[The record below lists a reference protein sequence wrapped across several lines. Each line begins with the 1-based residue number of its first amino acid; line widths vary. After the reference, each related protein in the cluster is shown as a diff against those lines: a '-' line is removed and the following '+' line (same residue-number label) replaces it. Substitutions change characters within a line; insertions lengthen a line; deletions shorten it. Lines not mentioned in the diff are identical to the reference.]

1 VAVDRDDG
9 HPGAGV
15 DGGVCAAVLAP
26 AAHDDIGFP
35 ASWVGIVTALTFAAA
50 TCGAL
55 FSGGLI
61 ARVGALRMSQFSLL
75 LCASGIALIASSNAW
90 LVALGALVMGLGYG
104 PVTPSSSAILADRTP
119 ERIRS
124 FIFSL
129 KQTGVPIGGAFA
141 GAIVPALIVAFGWRT
156 SALSVGLA
164 CVALAVAIQPY
175 RGAVDLE
182 QHFDRPKRPASLLE
196 PLRLVLAHPRLREM
210 AFASCTYSGMQAC
223 LSTFMVVYLTQRI
236 GFSVPVAG
244 AVLATAM
251 TAGIIGRISWGVV
264 ADNWVKPRAL
274 LGILGVTMSVGAALT
289 ATFTGTWPLAA
300 IFAVSFAYGAT
311 AIGWN
316 GVYLSEVAR
325 IAPAGK
331 AGAATGA
338 SLAMTYAGVVVLP
351 TLFWLIVILGNSY
364 AAGFAA
370 RAALPFGAAPTFF
383 GPAVEPRRTRREA
396 YFVNADCRAASC
408 QRPSRLTQIFR

>member
-1 VAVDRDDG
+1 MKGVVWPLIVTMAIQALVSMAVFA
-9 HPGAGV
+9 PPV
-15 DGGVCAAVLAP
+15 FAP

-35 ASWVGIVTALTFAAA
+35 ASWVGIVAALTFAAA
-50 TCGAL
+50 TFGAL
-55 FSGGLI
+55 FSGGVI
-61 ARVGALRMSQFSLL
+61 ARFGALRMSQFSLL
-75 LCASGIALIASSNAW
+75 LCGSGIALIASSNAW
-90 LVALGALVMGLGYG
+90 LVALGVLVMGLGYG
-104 PVTPSSSAILADRTP
+104 PVTPSSSAILAERTP
-119 ERIRS
+119 ERVRS

-129 KQTGVPIGGAFA
+129 KQTGVPIGGALA
-141 GAIVPALIVAFGWRT
+141 GAIVPALIVAFGWKT
-156 SALSVGLA
+156 SALAVGLA
-164 CVALAVAIQPY
+164 CVALAAAIQPY
-175 RGAVDLE
+175 RAVVDLA
-182 QHFDRPKRPASLLE
+182 QHFDRPKKPASLLE

-223 LSTFMVVYLTQRI
+223 LSTFLVVYLNQRI

-244 AVLATAM
+244 AALATAM

-264 ADNWVKPRAL
+264 ADTGVKPRAL

-289 ATFTGTWPLAA
+289 AAFTDTWPLAA
-300 IFAVSFAYGAT
+300 IFAVSFGYGAT

-351 TLFWLIVILGNSY
+351 MLFWAVHAVSASY
-364 AAGFAA
+364 AAAFIAVGSLTLWRGLLFL
-370 RAALPFGAAPTFF
+370 RPT
-383 GPAVEPRRTRREA
+383 A
-396 YFVNADCRAASC
+396 
-408 QRPSRLTQIFR
+408 

>member
-1 VAVDRDDG
+1 MKGVVWPLIATMAIQAMVSMAVFA
-9 HPGAGV
+9 PPV
-15 DGGVCAAVLAP
+15 IAP

-50 TCGAL
+50 TFGAL
-55 FSGGLI
+55 FSGGVI
-61 ARVGALRMSQFSLL
+61 ARVGALRMSQLSLL
-75 LCASGIALIASSNAW
+75 LCGSGIALIASSNAW
-90 LVALGALVMGLGYG
+90 LVALGAMVMGLGYG

-129 KQTGVPIGGAFA
+129 KQTGVPIGGALA
-141 GAIVPALIVAFGWRT
+141 GAIVPTLVVAFGWRT

-164 CVALAVAIQPY
+164 CIALAAAIQPY
-175 RGAVDLE
+175 RAVVDLA
-182 QHFDRPKRPASLLE
+182 QHVDRPKRPASLLE

-223 LSTFMVVYLTQRI
+223 LSTFLVVYLTQRI

-264 ADNWVKPRAL
+264 ADNGVRPRAL
-274 LGILGVTMSVGAALT
+274 LGILGVTMSVGAFLT
-289 ATFTGTWPLAA
+289 ATFTGTWPIAA
-300 IFAVSFAYGAT
+300 VFAVSFAYGAT

-325 IAPAGK
+325 IAPPGK

-338 SLAMTYAGVVVLP
+338 SLAMTYVGVVALP

-364 AAGFAA
+364 AAAFAA
-370 RAALPFGAAPTFF
+370 AGGLTLWRGSYFFRTGGRAPPDS
-383 GPAVEPRRTRREA
+383 P
-396 YFVNADCRAASC
+396 
-408 QRPSRLTQIFR
+408 

>member
-1 VAVDRDDG
+1 
-9 HPGAGV
+9 
-15 DGGVCAAVLAP
+15 
-26 AAHDDIGFP
+26 
-35 ASWVGIVTALTFAAA
+35 
-50 TCGAL
+50 
-55 FSGGLI
+55 
-61 ARVGALRMSQFSLL
+61 M
-75 LCASGIALIASSNAW
+75 ASSSAW

-129 KQTGVPIGGAFA
+129 KQTGVPIGGALA
-141 GAIVPALIVAFGWRT
+141 GAVVPALIVAFGWRT
-156 SALSVGLA
+156 SALLVGLA
-164 CVALAVAIQPY
+164 CVALAAAIQPY
-175 RGAVDLE
+175 RAAVDLA

-223 LSTFMVVYLTQRI
+223 LSTFLVVYLTQRI

-251 TAGIIGRISWGVV
+251 TAGIFGRISWGVV

-274 LGILGVTMSVGAALT
+274 LGILGVTMSAGAALT

-300 IFAVSFAYGAT
+300 IFVVSFVFGAT
-311 AIGWN
+311 VIGWN

-325 IAPAGK
+325 IAPPGR

-338 SLAMTYAGVVVLP
+338 SLAMTYAGVVVAP
-351 TLFWLIVILGNSY
+351 TVFWLIVSTSGSY
-364 AAGFAA
+364 AIAFAA
-370 RAALPFGAAPTFF
+370 IGIFTLWRGSYFF
-383 GPAVEPRRTRREA
+383 RR
-396 YFVNADCRAASC
+396 D
-408 QRPSRLTQIFR
+408 

>member
-1 VAVDRDDG
+1 MRGVVWPLIVTMAIQALVSMAVFA
-9 HPGAGV
+9 PPV
-15 DGGVCAAVLAP
+15 FAP

-50 TCGAL
+50 TFGAL
-55 FSGGLI
+55 FSGGVI
-61 ARVGALRMSQFSLL
+61 AWFGALRMSQFSLL
-75 LCASGIALIASSNAW
+75 LCGSGIALIASSNAW

-104 PVTPSSSAILADRTP
+104 PVTPSSSAILAERTP

-129 KQTGVPIGGAFA
+129 KQTGVPIGGALA
-141 GAIVPALIVAFGWRT
+141 GAIVPALIVAFGWKT

-164 CVALAVAIQPY
+164 CVALAAAIQPY
-175 RGAVDLE
+175 RAVVDLA
-182 QHFDRPKRPASLLE
+182 QHFDRPKKPASLLE
-196 PLRLVLAHPRLREM
+196 PLRLVLAHPLLCEM

-223 LSTFMVVYLTQRI
+223 LSTFLVVYLNQRI

-244 AVLATAM
+244 AALATAM

-289 ATFTGTWPLAA
+289 AMFTGTWPLAA
-300 IFAVSFAYGAT
+300 VFAVSFAYGAT

-338 SLAMTYAGVVVLP
+338 TLAMTYAGVVVLP
-351 TLFWLIVILGNSY
+351 MLFWAVHAVSASY
-364 AAGFAA
+364 AAAFIAVGSLTLWRGVLF
-370 RAALPFGAAPTFF
+370 LKPT
-383 GPAVEPRRTRREA
+383 V
-396 YFVNADCRAASC
+396 
-408 QRPSRLTQIFR
+408 

>member
-1 VAVDRDDG
+1 MKGVVWPLIATMAIQALVSMAVFA
-9 HPGAGV
+9 PP
-15 DGGVCAAVLAP
+15 VLAP

-35 ASWVGIVTALTFAAA
+35 PSWIGIVTALTFAAA
-50 TCGAL
+50 TFGAL
-55 FSGGLI
+55 FSGGVI

-75 LCASGIALIASSNAW
+75 LCGSGIALIASSNAW

-129 KQTGVPIGGAFA
+129 KQTGVPIGGALT
-141 GAIVPALIVAFGWRT
+141 GAIVPALIVAFGWRA

-164 CVALAVAIQPY
+164 CVALAAAIQPY
-175 RGAVDLE
+175 RAVVDLA

-223 LSTFMVVYLTQRI
+223 LSTFVVVYLTQRI

-300 IFAVSFAYGAT
+300 VFAVSFVYGAT

-338 SLAMTYAGVVVLP
+338 SLAMTYAGVVALP
-351 TLFWLIVILGNSY
+351 TLFWLIVMLSNSY
-364 AAGFAA
+364 AAAFVTVGSLTLWRGVLF
-370 RAALPFGAAPTFF
+370 LKPT
-383 GPAVEPRRTRREA
+383 A
-396 YFVNADCRAASC
+396 
-408 QRPSRLTQIFR
+408 

>member
-1 VAVDRDDG
+1 MKGVVWPLIVTMAIQALVSMAVFA
-9 HPGAGV
+9 PPV
-15 DGGVCAAVLAP
+15 FAP

-35 ASWVGIVTALTFAAA
+35 ASWVGIVTALIFVAA
-50 TCGAL
+50 TCGAF
-55 FSGGLI
+55 FSGGVI
-61 ARVGALRMSQFSLL
+61 ARVGALRMSQFSLMM
-75 LCASGIALIASSNAW
+75 CGTGIALMASSNSW

-129 KQTGVPIGGAFA
+129 KQTGVPIGGALA
-141 GAIVPALIVAFGWRT
+141 GAIVPALIVAFGWRV

-164 CVALAVAIQPY
+164 CVALAAAIQPY
-175 RGAVDLE
+175 RAVVDLA
-182 QHFDRPKRPASLLE
+182 QHFVLPRKPASLLE

-223 LSTFMVVYLTQRI
+223 LSTFLVVYLTQRI

-251 TAGIIGRISWGVV
+251 AAGIIGRISWGVV
-264 ADNWVKPRAL
+264 ADKWVKPRAL
-274 LGILGVTMSVGAALT
+274 LGMLGVTMSVGAALT
-289 ATFTGTWPLAA
+289 ALFTGTWPLAA
-300 IFAVSFAYGAT
+300 ILAVSSAYGAT

-325 IAPAGK
+325 IAPPGK

-338 SLAMTYAGVVVLP
+338 SLAMTYTGVVVLP
-351 TLFWLIVILGNSY
+351 MLFWAIVTLSDSY
-364 AAGFAA
+364 AAAYVVAA
-370 RAALPFGAAPTFF
+370 CLTLWRGSYLFRTD
-383 GPAVEPRRTRREA
+383 RRTPG
-396 YFVNADCRAASC
+396 DS
-408 QRPSRLTQIFR
+408 P

>member
-1 VAVDRDDG
+1 MKGVIWPLIATMAIQALVSMAVFA
-9 HPGAGV
+9 PPV
-15 DGGVCAAVLAP
+15 FAP

-55 FSGGLI
+55 FSGGVI
-61 ARVGALRMSQFSLL
+61 ARIGALRTSQFSLL
-75 LCASGIALIASSNAW
+75 LCGSGIALIASSNAW

-119 ERIRS
+119 ERIRG

-129 KQTGVPIGGAFA
+129 KQTGVPIGGTLA
-141 GAIVPALIVAFGWRT
+141 GAIVPTLIVAFGWRI

-164 CVALAVAIQPY
+164 CVALAAAIQPY
-175 RGAVDLE
+175 RAVVDLA
-182 QHFDRPKRPASLLE
+182 QHFDRPKKPASLLE

-223 LSTFMVVYLTQRI
+223 LSTFLVVYLTQRI
-236 GFSVPVAG
+236 GFTVPVAG
-244 AVLATAM
+244 AALATAM

-338 SLAMTYAGVVVLP
+338 SLAMTYVGVVALP
-351 TLFWLIVILGNSY
+351 MLFWVIVTLSDSY
-364 AAGFAA
+364 ATAFVAVGSLTLW
-370 RAALPFGAAPTFF
+370 RGVLLLRPT
-383 GPAVEPRRTRREA
+383 A
-396 YFVNADCRAASC
+396 
-408 QRPSRLTQIFR
+408 

>member
-1 VAVDRDDG
+1 MKGVVWPLIVTMAIQALVSMAVFA
-9 HPGAGV
+9 PPV
-15 DGGVCAAVLAP
+15 FAP

-35 ASWVGIVTALTFAAA
+35 ASWVGIVTALTFTAA

-55 FSGGLI
+55 LSGGVI

-75 LCASGIALIASSNAW
+75 LCGSGIALMASSNAW

-104 PVTPSSSAILADRTP
+104 PVTPSSSTILADRTP

-124 FIFSL
+124 FVFSL
-129 KQTGVPIGGAFA
+129 KQTGVPIGGVLA
-141 GAIVPALIVAFGWRT
+141 GAVVPALIVGLGWRT
-156 SALSVGLA
+156 SAMSVGLT
-164 CVALAVAIQPY
+164 CIALAAAIQPY
-175 RGAVDLE
+175 RASVDLA
-182 QHFDRPKRPASLLE
+182 QHFDRQKKPASLLE

-210 AFASCTYSGMQAC
+210 AFASCTYSGMQAS
-223 LSTFMVVYLTQRI
+223 LSTFLVIYLNQRI
-236 GFSVPVAG
+236 GFSVPLAG
-244 AVLATAM
+244 AALATAM
-251 TAGIIGRISWGVV
+251 AAGIIGRISWGVV

-289 ATFTGTWPLAA
+289 ATFTPTWPLVAV
-300 IFAVSFAYGAT
+300 FAVSFAYGAT

-351 TLFWLIVILGNSY
+351 IMFWVIVVLSNSY
-364 AAGFAA
+364 AAAFAA
-370 RAALPFGAAPTFF
+370 AGVLTLWRSSYFF
-383 GPAVEPRRTRREA
+383 RTG
-396 YFVNADCRAASC
+396 
-408 QRPSRLTQIFR
+408 SRVHVDSP

>member
-1 VAVDRDDG
+1 MKGVVWPLIATMAIQALVSMAVFA
-9 HPGAGV
+9 PPV
-15 DGGVCAAVLAP
+15 IAP

-50 TCGAL
+50 TVGAL
-55 FSGGLI
+55 FSGGVI
-61 ARVGALRMSQFSLL
+61 ARVGALRMSQLSLL
-75 LCASGIALIASSNAW
+75 LCGSGIALIASSNAW

-129 KQTGVPIGGAFA
+129 KQTGVPIGGALA

-164 CVALAVAIQPY
+164 CVALAAAIQPY
-175 RGAVDLE
+175 RAVVDLA
-182 QHFDRPKRPASLLE
+182 QHVDRPKGPASLLE

-223 LSTFMVVYLTQRI
+223 LSTFLVVYLTQRV

-264 ADNWVKPRAL
+264 ADNGVRPRAL

-289 ATFTGTWPLAA
+289 ATFSGTWPPAA
-300 IFAVSFAYGAT
+300 VFAVSFAYGAT

-325 IAPAGK
+325 IAPPGK

-338 SLAMTYAGVVVLP
+338 SLAMTYAGVVALP

-364 AAGFAA
+364 AAAFAA
-370 RAALPFGAAPTFF
+370 AGGLTLWRGSYFFRSGGQAP
-383 GPAVEPRRTRREA
+383 PDSP
-396 YFVNADCRAASC
+396 
-408 QRPSRLTQIFR
+408 

>member
-1 VAVDRDDG
+1 MKGVVWPLIATMAIQALVSMAVFA
-9 HPGAGV
+9 PPV
-15 DGGVCAAVLAP
+15 IAP

-50 TCGAL
+50 TFGAL
-55 FSGGLI
+55 FSGGVI
-61 ARVGALRMSQFSLL
+61 ARVGALRMSQLSLL
-75 LCASGIALIASSNAW
+75 LCGSGIALIASSNAW
-90 LVALGALVMGLGYG
+90 LIALGAMVMGLGYG

-129 KQTGVPIGGAFA
+129 KQTGVPIGGALA

-156 SALSVGLA
+156 SALTVGLA
-164 CVALAVAIQPY
+164 CAALAAAIQPY
-175 RGAVDLE
+175 RAVVDLA
-182 QHFDRPKRPASLLE
+182 QHVDRPKKPASLLE

-223 LSTFMVVYLTQRI
+223 LSTFLVVYLTQRI

-264 ADNWVKPRAL
+264 ADKGVRPRTL
-274 LGILGVTMSVGAALT
+274 LGILGVTMSVGAFLT

-300 IFAVSFAYGAT
+300 VFAVSFAYGAT

-325 IAPAGK
+325 IAPPGK

-338 SLAMTYAGVVVLP
+338 SLAMTYAGVVALP
-351 TLFWLIVILGNSY
+351 TLFWLIVILGSSY
-364 AAGFAA
+364 AAAFAA
-370 RAALPFGAAPTFF
+370 AGGLTLWRSCYFFSTDSQAPPDLP
-383 GPAVEPRRTRREA
+383 
-396 YFVNADCRAASC
+396 
-408 QRPSRLTQIFR
+408 

>member
-1 VAVDRDDG
+1 MRGVVWPLIVTMAIQALVSMAVFA
-9 HPGAGV
+9 PPV
-15 DGGVCAAVLAP
+15 FAP

-50 TCGAL
+50 TFGAL
-55 FSGGLI
+55 FSGGVI
-61 ARVGALRMSQFSLL
+61 AWFGALRMSQFSLL
-75 LCASGIALIASSNAW
+75 LCGSGIALIASSNAW

-104 PVTPSSSAILADRTP
+104 PVTPSSSAILAERTP

-129 KQTGVPIGGAFA
+129 KQTGVPIGGALA
-141 GAIVPALIVAFGWRT
+141 GAIVPALIVAFGWKT

-164 CVALAVAIQPY
+164 CVALAAAIQPY
-175 RGAVDLE
+175 RAVVDLA
-182 QHFDRPKRPASLLE
+182 QQFDRPKKPASLLE

-223 LSTFMVVYLTQRI
+223 LSTFLVVYLNQRI

-244 AVLATAM
+244 AALATAM

-289 ATFTGTWPLAA
+289 AMFTGTWPLAA
-300 IFAVSFAYGAT
+300 VFAVSFAYGAT

-338 SLAMTYAGVVVLP
+338 TLAMTYAGVVVLP
-351 TLFWLIVILGNSY
+351 MLFWAVHAVSASY
-364 AAGFAA
+364 AVAFIAVGSLTLWRGVLFL
-370 RAALPFGAAPTFF
+370 RPT
-383 GPAVEPRRTRREA
+383 A
-396 YFVNADCRAASC
+396 
-408 QRPSRLTQIFR
+408 

>member
-1 VAVDRDDG
+1 MRGVVWPLIVTMAIQALVSMAVFA
-9 HPGAGV
+9 PPV
-15 DGGVCAAVLAP
+15 FAP

-50 TCGAL
+50 TFGAL
-55 FSGGLI
+55 FSGGVI
-61 ARVGALRMSQFSLL
+61 AWFGALRMSQFSLL
-75 LCASGIALIASSNAW
+75 LCGSGIALIASSNAW

-104 PVTPSSSAILADRTP
+104 PVTPSSSAILAERTP

-129 KQTGVPIGGAFA
+129 KQTGVPIGGALA
-141 GAIVPALIVAFGWRT
+141 GAIVPALIVAFGWKT

-164 CVALAVAIQPY
+164 CVALAAAIQPY
-175 RGAVDLE
+175 RAVVDLA
-182 QHFDRPKRPASLLE
+182 QQFDRPKKPASLLE

-223 LSTFMVVYLTQRI
+223 LSTFLVVYLNQRI

-244 AVLATAM
+244 AALATAM

-289 ATFTGTWPLAA
+289 AMFTGTWPLAA
-300 IFAVSFAYGAT
+300 VFAVSFAYGAT

-338 SLAMTYAGVVVLP
+338 TLAMTYAGVVVLP
-351 TLFWLIVILGNSY
+351 MLFWAVHAVSASY
-364 AAGFAA
+364 AVAFIAVGSLTLWRGVLF
-370 RAALPFGAAPTFF
+370 LKPT
-383 GPAVEPRRTRREA
+383 V
-396 YFVNADCRAASC
+396 
-408 QRPSRLTQIFR
+408 

>member
-1 VAVDRDDG
+1 MKGVVWPLIVTMAIQALVSMAVFA
-9 HPGAGV
+9 PPV
-15 DGGVCAAVLAP
+15 FAP

-50 TCGAL
+50 TFGAL
-55 FSGGLI
+55 FSGGVI

-75 LCASGIALIASSNAW
+75 LCGSGIALIASSNAW

-104 PVTPSSSAILADRTP
+104 PVTPSSSAILADRAP

-129 KQTGVPIGGAFA
+129 KQTGVPIGGALA
-141 GAIVPALIVAFGWRT
+141 GAIVPALIIAFGWRT

-164 CVALAVAIQPY
+164 CVALAAAIQPY
-175 RGAVDLE
+175 RAVVDLA
-182 QHFDRPKRPASLLE
+182 QHFDRPKKPASLLE

-223 LSTFMVVYLTQRI
+223 LSTFLVVYLAQRI

-244 AVLATAM
+244 AALATAM
-251 TAGIIGRISWGVV
+251 TAGIIGRILWGVV
-264 ADNWVKPRAL
+264 ADKGVKPRAL
-274 LGILGVTMSVGAALT
+274 LGILGVTMSVGAFLT
-289 ATFTGTWPLAA
+289 AAFTGTWPLAA
-300 IFAVSFAYGAT
+300 VFAVSFTYGAT

-325 IAPAGK
+325 IAPPGK

-351 TLFWLIVILGNSY
+351 MLFWVIVTLSDSY
-364 AAGFAA
+364 AAAFVAVGSLTLWRGVLF
-370 RAALPFGAAPTFF
+370 LKPT
-383 GPAVEPRRTRREA
+383 A
-396 YFVNADCRAASC
+396 
-408 QRPSRLTQIFR
+408 

>member
-1 VAVDRDDG
+1 MKGVVWPLIVTMAIQALVSMAVFA
-9 HPGAGV
+9 PPV
-15 DGGVCAAVLAP
+15 FAP

-35 ASWVGIVTALTFAAA
+35 ASWIGIVTALTFAAA
-50 TCGAL
+50 TFGAL
-55 FSGGLI
+55 FSGGVI

-75 LCASGIALIASSNAW
+75 LCGSGIALIASSSAW

-129 KQTGVPIGGAFA
+129 KQTGVPIGGALT

-164 CVALAVAIQPY
+164 CVALAAAIQPY
-175 RGAVDLE
+175 RAVVDLA
-182 QHFDRPKRPASLLE
+182 QHFDRPKKPASLLE

-223 LSTFMVVYLTQRI
+223 LSTFLVVYLTQRI

-300 IFAVSFAYGAT
+300 VFAVSFVYGAT

-351 TLFWLIVILGNSY
+351 MLFWVFVTLSDSY
-364 AAGFAA
+364 AAAFV
-370 RAALPFGAAPTFF
+370 
-383 GPAVEPRRTRREA
+383 AVG
-396 YFVNADCRAASC
+396 S
-408 QRPSRLTQIFR
+408 LTLWWGVLFLKSTA

>member
-1 VAVDRDDG
+1 MKGVVWPLIATMAIQALVSMAVFA
-9 HPGAGV
+9 PPV
-15 DGGVCAAVLAP
+15 FAP

-50 TCGAL
+50 TFGAL
-55 FSGGLI
+55 FSGGVI

-75 LCASGIALIASSNAW
+75 LCGGGIALIASSNAW
-90 LVALGALVMGLGYG
+90 LVALGALAMGLGYG
-104 PVTPSSSAILADRTP
+104 PVTPSSSAILAERTP
-119 ERIRS
+119 GRIRS

-129 KQTGVPIGGAFA
+129 KQTGVPIGGALA
-141 GAIVPALIVAFGWRT
+141 GAIVPALIVAFGWKT
-156 SALSVGLA
+156 AALAVGLA
-164 CVALAVAIQPY
+164 CVALAAAIHPY
-175 RGAVDLE
+175 RAVVDLA
-182 QHFDRPKRPASLLE
+182 QHFDRPKKPASLLE

-210 AFASCTYSGMQAC
+210 AFSSCTYSGMQAC
-223 LSTFMVVYLTQRI
+223 LSTFLVVYLNQRI

-244 AVLATAM
+244 AALATAM

-264 ADNWVKPRAL
+264 ADNGVKPRAL

-289 ATFTGTWPLAA
+289 ATFTHTWPLAA

-351 TLFWLIVILGNSY
+351 MLFWAVHAVSASY
-364 AAGFAA
+364 ASAFIAVGSLTLWRGVLFL
-370 RAALPFGAAPTFF
+370 RPT
-383 GPAVEPRRTRREA
+383 A
-396 YFVNADCRAASC
+396 
-408 QRPSRLTQIFR
+408 

>member
-1 VAVDRDDG
+1 MKGVVWPLIVTMAIQALVSMVVFAPAVF
-9 HPGAGV
+9 
-15 DGGVCAAVLAP
+15 AP

-35 ASWVGIVTALTFAAA
+35 ASWVGILTALIFAAA

-55 FSGGLI
+55 FSGGVI
-61 ARVGALRMSQFSLL
+61 ARVGALRMSQLSLMM
-75 LCASGIALIASSNAW
+75 CGSGIALMASSNAW

-129 KQTGVPIGGAFA
+129 KQTGVPIGGALA
-141 GAIVPALIVAFGWRT
+141 GVIVPALTVAFGWRT
-156 SALSVGLA
+156 SAMSVGLA
-164 CVALAVAIQPY
+164 CVVLAAAIQPY
-175 RGAVDLE
+175 RAIVDFS
-182 QHFDRPKRPASLLE
+182 QHIDRPKRPANLLE
-196 PLRLVLAHPRLREM
+196 PLRLVLARPGLREM

-223 LSTFMVVYLTQRI
+223 LSTFLVVYLTQQI

-251 TAGIIGRISWGVV
+251 VAGIIGRISWGVV
-264 ADNWVKPRAL
+264 ADKWVKPRAL

-289 ATFTGTWPLAA
+289 ASFTGTWPLAA
-300 IFAVSFAYGAT
+300 VLAVSAAYGAT

-316 GVYLSEVAR
+316 GVFLSEVAR

-338 SLAMTYAGVVVLP
+338 SLAMTYAGVMVLP
-351 TLFWLIVILGNSY
+351 TLFWAVHALSASY
-364 AAGFAA
+364 AVAFVAVGSLTFW
-370 RAALPFGAAPTFF
+370 RGALLLRPT
-383 GPAVEPRRTRREA
+383 A
-396 YFVNADCRAASC
+396 
-408 QRPSRLTQIFR
+408 

>member
-1 VAVDRDDG
+1 MKGVVWPLIATMAIQALVSMAVFA
-9 HPGAGV
+9 PPV
-15 DGGVCAAVLAP
+15 FAP

-55 FSGGLI
+55 FSGGII

-75 LCASGIALIASSNAW
+75 LCGSGIALMASSNAW
-90 LVALGALVMGLGYG
+90 LVAFGALVMGLGYG

-129 KQTGVPIGGAFA
+129 KQTGVPIGGALA
-141 GAIVPALIVAFGWRT
+141 GAVVPALIVAFGWRT

-164 CVALAVAIQPY
+164 CVALAAAIQPY
-175 RGAVDLE
+175 RASVDLA
-182 QHFDRPKRPASLLE
+182 QHFDCQKKPASLLE

-223 LSTFMVVYLTQRI
+223 LSTFLVVYLTQRT
-236 GFSVPVAG
+236 GFSVPLAG
-244 AVLATAM
+244 AALATAM
-251 TAGIIGRISWGVV
+251 AAGIIGRISWGVV

-274 LGILGVTMSVGAALT
+274 LGILGLTMSVGAFLT
-289 ATFTGTWPLAA
+289 AMFTPTSPLAA
-300 IFAVSFAYGAT
+300 VFAVSFAYGAT

-338 SLAMTYAGVVVLP
+338 SLALTYAGVVVLP
-351 TLFWLIVILGNSY
+351 TLFWVIVVLSNSY
-364 AAGFAA
+364 AAAFVTAGGLTLW
-370 RAALPFGAAPTFF
+370 RG
-383 GPAVEPRRTRREA
+383 A
-396 YFVNADCRAASC
+396 YF
-408 QRPSRLTQIFR
+408 FRSGGRVPVDSP

>member
-1 VAVDRDDG
+1 MKGVVWPLIVTIAIQALVSMAVFA
-9 HPGAGV
+9 PPV
-15 DGGVCAAVLAP
+15 FAP

-55 FSGGLI
+55 FSGGVI
-61 ARVGALRMSQFSLL
+61 ARVGALRTSQFSLL
-75 LCASGIALIASSNAW
+75 LCGSGIALMASSNAG

-119 ERIRS
+119 ERIRG

-129 KQTGVPIGGAFA
+129 KQTGVPIGGTLA
-141 GAIVPALIVAFGWRT
+141 GAIVPTLIVAFGWRI

-164 CVALAVAIQPY
+164 CVALAAAIQPY
-175 RGAVDLE
+175 RAVVDLA
-182 QHFDRPKRPASLLE
+182 QHFDRPKKPASLLE

-223 LSTFMVVYLTQRI
+223 LSTFLVVYLTQRI
-236 GFSVPVAG
+236 GFTVPVAG
-244 AVLATAM
+244 AALATAM

-289 ATFTGTWPLAA
+289 ATFTGRWPLAA

-338 SLAMTYAGVVVLP
+338 SLAMTYVGVVALP
-351 TLFWLIVILGNSY
+351 MLFWVIVTLSDSY
-364 AAGFAA
+364 ATAFVAVGSLTLW
-370 RAALPFGAAPTFF
+370 RGVLLLRPT
-383 GPAVEPRRTRREA
+383 A
-396 YFVNADCRAASC
+396 
-408 QRPSRLTQIFR
+408 

>member
-1 VAVDRDDG
+1 MKGVVWPLIVTMAIQALVSMAVFA
-9 HPGAGV
+9 PPV
-15 DGGVCAAVLAP
+15 FAP

-35 ASWVGIVTALTFAAA
+35 ASWIGIVTALTFAAA
-50 TCGAL
+50 TFGAL
-55 FSGGLI
+55 FSGGVI
-61 ARVGALRMSQFSLL
+61 ARVGALRMSQLSLL
-75 LCASGIALIASSNAW
+75 LCGSGIALIASSNAW

-129 KQTGVPIGGAFA
+129 KQTGVPIGGAFT

-164 CVALAVAIQPY
+164 CVALAAAIQPY
-175 RGAVDLE
+175 RAVVDLA
-182 QHFDRPKRPASLLE
+182 QHFDRPKKPASLLE

-223 LSTFMVVYLTQRI
+223 LSTFLVVYLSQRI

-244 AVLATAM
+244 AALATAM

-264 ADNWVKPRAL
+264 ADNGVKPRAL
-274 LGILGVTMSVGAALT
+274 LGILGVAMSVGAALT
-289 ATFTGTWPLAA
+289 ATFTDTWPLAA

-351 TLFWLIVILGNSY
+351 MLFWAVHAVSASY
-364 AAGFAA
+364 AAAFIAVGSLTLW
-370 RAALPFGAAPTFF
+370 RGALFLRPT
-383 GPAVEPRRTRREA
+383 A
-396 YFVNADCRAASC
+396 
-408 QRPSRLTQIFR
+408 

>member
-1 VAVDRDDG
+1 MK
-9 HPGAGV
+9 GV
-15 DGGVCAAVLAP
+15 VWPLIVTMAIQALVSMAIFAPAVLAP

-35 ASWVGIVTALTFAAA
+35 ASWVGIVTALTFVSA

-55 FSGGLI
+55 FSGGVI

-75 LCASGIALIASSNAW
+75 LCGSGIALIASSNAW
-90 LVALGALVMGLGYG
+90 LIALGALVMGLGYG

-129 KQTGVPIGGAFA
+129 KQTGVPIGGALA
-141 GAIVPALIVAFGWRT
+141 GAVVPALIVAFGWRA

-164 CVALAVAIQPY
+164 CVALAAAIQPY
-175 RGAVDLE
+175 RGVVDRAV
-182 QHFDRPKRPASLLE
+182 HFDHLIKPASLLE
-196 PLRLVLAHPRLREM
+196 PLRLVLTHPRLREM

-223 LSTFMVVYLTQRI
+223 LSTFLVVYLTQRI
-236 GFSVPVAG
+236 GISVPVAG

-251 TAGIIGRISWGVV
+251 TAGIVGRISWGVV

-274 LGILGVTMSVGAALT
+274 LGVLGVTMSVGAALT
-289 ATFTGTWPLAA
+289 AAFMDTWPLVCV
-300 IFAVSFAYGAT
+300 FAVSFVYGAT

-316 GVYLSEVAR
+316 GVYLSEVVR
-325 IAPAGK
+325 IAPPGK

-338 SLAMTYAGVVVLP
+338 SLAMTYTGVVILP
-351 TLFWLIVILGNSY
+351 MLFWVIVTLSDSY
-364 AAGFAA
+364 AAGYIAA
-370 RAALPFGAAPTFF
+370 ACLALWRGSYFF
-383 GPAVEPRRTRREA
+383 RRE
-396 YFVNADCRAASC
+396 
-408 QRPSRLTQIFR
+408 